1 MKRLIFIAVGI
12 IMIVLVATQSQVKA
26 GNATKTSG
34 IQFQSGSWTQV
45 LALAKKE
52 NKPIFLD
59 VSASWCGYCKRM
71 KSTVFT
77 DADVAKYY
85 NSTFINV
92 SVDPEQGEGIQ
103 LAKRYEVT
111 GYPTYIFINPDGS
124 VATQSGG
131 YQDKE
136 EFLNT
141 GKNATKK

>member
-1 MKRLIFIAVGI
+1 MITI
-12 IMIVLVATQSQVKA
+12 IATQIPAKA
-26 GNATKTSG
+26 GNSTKNSG
-34 IQFQSGSWTQV
+34 IQFNTGTWSQV

-52 NKPIFLD
+52 NKPVFLD
-59 VSASWCGYCKRM
+59 VSASWCVYCKRM

-77 DADVAKYY
+77 DVDVAEYY

-92 SVDPEQGEGIQ
+92 SVDPEKGEGIQ
-103 LAKRYEVT
+103 LTQKYGVT
-111 GYPTYIFINPDGS
+111 GYPAYIFINPDGS

-131 YQDKE
+131 YQNKE